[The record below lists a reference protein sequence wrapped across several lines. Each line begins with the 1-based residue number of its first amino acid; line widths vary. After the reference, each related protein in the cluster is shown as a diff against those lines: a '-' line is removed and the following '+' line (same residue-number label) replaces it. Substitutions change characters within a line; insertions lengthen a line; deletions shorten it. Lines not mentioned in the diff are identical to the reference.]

1 MKEGVFSFLFFFPGE
16 LCYRPFAPVPFFV
29 GCDWKRWKRF
39 ICCIHSYHPPIPGRF
54 QHRKGRFFV
63 SVEKSK
69 VSFKTT
75 PLLPAQQFIHPFS
88 GNEDRVVAAES
99 KLAAMALCG
108 ALVFAKCVWWSSF
121 DDQKWSHNASLLVW
135 KHLRPRIQTRSVY
148 VCFALCFLL
157 KTFSSPFSYLFC
169 FTPTLFPT
177 LVSLF
182 SCHCFHCCQRFYSI

>member
-1 MKEGVFSFLFFFPGE
+1 MPLHCSESGRSICWCFLSAHSFFSESMMKEGVFSFLFFFPESCVTG
-16 LCYRPFAPVPFFV
+16 LLRPYHFLLVVIENAE
-29 GCDWKRWKRF
+29 KRF

-75 PLLPAQQFIHPFS
+75 PLLPAQHFIHPFS

-108 ALVFAKCVWWSSF
+108 ALVFAKCV
-121 DDQKWSHNASLLVW
+121 
-135 KHLRPRIQTRSVY
+135 
-148 VCFALCFLL
+148 
-157 KTFSSPFSYLFC
+157 
-169 FTPTLFPT
+169 
-177 LVSLF
+177 
-182 SCHCFHCCQRFYSI
+182 